1 MKEVDELLRVAH
13 QFMEVQKTD
22 SAAIIVSPET
32 FAKIQPALRDIEHDK
47 MYSKG
52 KLGPHTVKS
61 DLLVTGDTVISV
73 CKPIEYEDMLRLRAE
88 DYLPAFTDP
97 EVEKLRKHIDNAK
110 KEELRK
116 QVDNDKKE

>member
-1 MKEVDELLRVAH
+1 MTEIDRLMELANDFMKVH
-13 QFMEVQKTD
+13 KTD
-22 SAAIIVSPET
+22 SAVIIVSPET

-73 CKPIEYEDMLRLRAE
+73 CKPVEYEDMLRMKAG
-88 DYLPAFTDP
+88 DFLPAFTDP
-97 EVEKLRKHIDNAK
+97 EVEKLRKHIENAK
-110 KEELRK
+110 K
-116 QVDNDKKE
+116 KEASNK

>member
-13 QFMEVQKTD
+13 QFMRINKTD
-22 SAAIIVSPET
+22 SAVIVVSPET

-61 DLLVTGDTVISV
+61 DLLVTGDTAITA
-73 CKPIEYEDMLRLRAE
+73 CKPIEFEDMLRLRAE
-88 DYLPAFTDP
+88 DYLPMYTDP
-97 EVEKLRKHIDNAK
+97 EVEKMRKHIDNAK
-110 KEELRK
+110 RK
-116 QVDNDKKE
+116 RSHK

>member
-13 QFMEVQKTD
+13 QFMEVHKTD
-22 SAAIIVSPET
+22 SAVIIVSCET
-32 FAKIQPALRDIEHDK
+32 FAKIQPALREVKHDK
-47 MYSKG
+47 LYSEG

-61 DLLVTGDTVISV
+61 DLLVTGDTAITV

-97 EVEKLRKHIDNAK
+97 EVEKLRKHIENAK
-110 KEELRK
+110 K
-116 QVDNDKKE
+116 KEALNK

>member
-1 MKEVDELLRVAH
+1 MTEVDELLRVAH
-13 QFMEVQKTD
+13 QFMEVNKTD
-22 SAAIIVSPET
+22 SAVIIVSPET

-61 DLLVTGDTVISV
+61 DLLATGDTVVTV
-73 CKPIEYEDMLRLRAE
+73 CKPIEYEDILRMRAG

-97 EVEKLRKHIDNAK
+97 EVEKMRKHIDNAK
-110 KEELRK
+110 QKEAT
-116 QVDNDKKE
+116 

>member
-1 MKEVDELLRVAH
+1 MSEVDELLSVAQ
-13 QFMEVQKTD
+13 QFMEVHKTD
-22 SAAIIVSPET
+22 SAVLIVSPET

-61 DLLVTGDTVISV
+61 DLLVADDTAISV

-88 DYLPAFTDP
+88 DYLPVYTDP
-97 EVEKLRKHIDNAK
+97 EVEKLRKRIENAK
-110 KEELRK
+110 KEEALNK
-116 QVDNDKKE
+116 